1 MSSAVIIFGSALVA
15 FSLVVLAWAL
25 AGEKSIDVVQ
35 ENLARGGRIGDSR
48 QIALSASAR
57 TRLLD
62 PFFETIARIARGYTG
77 SGAAAATQRKI
88 DLAGLYD
95 TGWTVERML
104 VVRVFSVLI
113 GAFSAF
119 WILSSLGVERNTVL
133 LAILVFVVGY
143 FGPIAFLDRKVAER
157 QALIE
162 KQLPDII
169 DQLSVSVEAGLG
181 FDAAMARSA
190 EGRSGPL
197 ADELTRVL
205 QDLQVGVPRQEA
217 LERMVDRTDVP
228 DLRQFV
234 VSVRQS
240 TKHGLPIA
248 RILNV
253 QSQELREKR
262 RARVEEKAASLPVK
276 IVFPLVFC
284 ILPSLFV
291 VILGPAALD
300 IRNTF

>member
-1 MSSAVIIFGSALVA
+1 MSTAVVIIGAALVA
-15 FSLVVLAWAL
+15 CSVIVLVWAL
-25 AGEKSIDVVQ
+25 AGEKPISAVQ
-35 ENLARGGRIGDSR
+35 ENLSRSGNLGDSR

-62 PFFETIARIARGYTG
+62 PFFAGIARFAKGLTG
-77 SGAAAATQRKI
+77 SGTAAKTQRKLE
-88 DLAGLYD
+88 LAGLHD

-104 VVRVFSVLI
+104 VIRVFSLLI
-113 GAFSAF
+113 GSAIAFS
-119 WILSSLGVERNTVL
+119 ILTGERDRNSIL
-133 LAILVFVVGY
+133 LAIIVFGIGY
-143 FGPIAFLDRKVAER
+143 AAPTAWLDRKSDER
-157 QALIE
+157 QGLIE
-162 KQLPDII
+162 RQLPDII

-197 ADELTRVL
+197 AEELTRVL
-205 QDLQVGVPRQEA
+205 QDLQVGVPRQDA
-217 LERMVDRTDVP
+217 LERMVERTDVP

-234 VSVRQS
+234 VSIRQS

-253 QSQELREKR
+253 QSQELRDKR
-262 RARVEEKAASLPVK
+262 RSRVEEKAASLPVK

-291 VILGPAALD
+291 VVLGPAALN
-300 IRNTF
+300 ISESF

>member
-1 MSSAVIIFGSALVA
+1 MSTAVIIFGAALVA
-15 FSLVVLAWAL
+15 CSVVLLVWSL
-25 AGEKSIDVVQ
+25 AGEKPISTVQ
-35 ENLARGGRIGDSR
+35 ENLARDGNLGDSR

-62 PFFETIARIARGYTG
+62 PFFASIARFAKGLTG
-77 SGAAAATQRKI
+77 SGAADKTQRKLE
-88 DLAGLYD
+88 LAGLHD

-104 VVRVFSVLI
+104 VIRVLSLLI
-113 GAFSAF
+113 GAAVAFS
-119 WILSSLGVERNTVL
+119 ILSGERDRNSIL
-133 LAILVFVVGY
+133 LAIIVFGIGY
-143 FGPIAFLDRKVAER
+143 AAPTAWLDRKADER
-157 QALIE
+157 QGMIE
-162 KQLPDII
+162 RQLPDII

-197 ADELTRVL
+197 AEELTRVL
-205 QDLQVGVPRQEA
+205 QDLQVGVPRQDA

-234 VSVRQS
+234 VSIRQS

-253 QSQELREKR
+253 QSQELRDKR
-262 RARVEEKAASLPVK
+262 RSRVEEKAASLPVK

-291 VILGPAALD
+291 VVLGPAALNISD
-300 IRNTF
+300 NF

>member
-1 MSSAVIIFGSALVA
+1 MSSVVVIVGSALVA

-25 AGEKSIDVVQ
+25 AGEKAIDVVQ
-35 ENLARGGRIGDSR
+35 ENLARGGNVGDSR

-62 PFFETIARIARGYTG
+62 PLFESIARVARSYTG

-113 GAFSAF
+113 GAFSSF

-133 LAILVFVVGY
+133 LAILVFGVGY
-143 FGPIAFLDRKVAER
+143 AGPIAFLDRKVAER

-162 KQLPDII
+162 KQLPDVI

-217 LERMVDRTDVP
+217 LERMVERTDVP

-234 VSVRQS
+234 VAVRQS

-262 RARVEEKAASLPVK
+262 RSRVEEKAASLPVK

-291 VILGPAALD
+291 VILGPAVLD
-300 IRNTF
+300 MRNTF